1 MNQPAPALESRP
13 ASAARPRPPRKK
25 GAWRSYLLWL
35 ALAGLAALVI
45 AGLRPQPQ
53 AVELATVTTG
63 PLTVS
68 VLEEGK
74 TRIRHRHVVAA
85 PVAGLLDRIPLRA
98 GDPLEAGKTVLA
110 VIQPT
115 PASFLDP
122 RTQAEAE
129 ARALMAEASKRQR
142 QAQLE
147 RAQAALA
154 MAEKEK
160 VRSTRLQKE
169 GAVSLRE
176 YDQALNQVEILI
188 RELHAAEFALEV
200 SDFEILQTRA
210 AARQTGSLAGD
221 GSAPITLLA
230 PINGFVLNVF
240 EESAR
245 PVTSGLPLLEVGDPT
260 DLEAEIELLSSDAV
274 AVPPGA
280 EVSIEQWGGDRPLRG
295 RVTVIEPGG
304 FTKISA
310 LGVEEQRVK
319 VRVDFAEPIPPGRPL
334 GDRYRVE
341 ARIVTWRGEG
351 VLQVPTGAL
360 FRRGNEWMSFVFD
373 RGKARLATVGV
384 GHNNGVAAEVLSGL
398 TAGQQVILHPPDA
411 VADGKAV
418 RPRE

>member
-1 MNQPAPALESRP
+1 MNQTSPVPSP
-13 ASAARPRPPRKK
+13 TPSPARPRPARKR
-25 GAWRSYLLWL
+25 GAWRSYVLWV
-35 ALAGLAALVI
+35 AGAAVAAAVV

-53 AVELATVTTG
+53 AVDLTTLAPG

-85 PVAGLLDRIPLRA
+85 PVAGVLERIDLRA
-98 GDPLEAGKTVLA
+98 GDRLEAGQTVIA

-115 PASFLDP
+115 PAGFLDP

-129 ARALMAEASKRQR
+129 ARAQMAEAAERQR

-147 RAQAALA
+147 RARAALA

-160 VRSTRLQKE
+160 VRTTRLQKE

-176 YDQALNQVEILI
+176 YDQALNQVEMLT
-188 RELHAAEFALEV
+188 REVHAAEFALEV
-200 SDFEILQTRA
+200 SKFEIIQTRA
-210 AARQTGSLAGD
+210 AARQAGSLPGD
-221 GSAPITLLA
+221 ASTPITLLA
-230 PINGFVLNVF
+230 PVSGFVLQVF

-245 PVTSGLPLLEVGDPT
+245 PVTPGLALLEVGDPS

-274 AVPPGA
+274 AVRPGA
-280 EVSIEQWGGDRPLRG
+280 DVSIEQWGGDRPLRG
-295 RVTVIEPGG
+295 RVALIEPGG

-319 VRVDFAEPIPPGRPL
+319 VRVDFTEAIPPDRPL

-341 ARIVTWRGEG
+341 ARIITWHGEN
-351 VLQVPTGAL
+351 VLQVPAGAL
-360 FRRGNEWMSFVFD
+360 FRRGNDWMTFVFD
-373 RGKARLATVGV
+373 NGRARLTRVV
-384 GHNNGVAAEVLSGL
+384 IGHHSGVAAEIISGL
-398 TAGQQVILHPPDA
+398 TAGQRVILHPPDA
-411 VADGKAV
+411 VADGKKV